1 MTYDTNS
8 LWHQIKATATDKQS
22 RAVDLIQK
30 TKWYCFA
37 KNNKSDYPSP
47 PPNRK
52 QYPLGRYWGFR
63 YEGVATPHL
72 VSAVPSGSRL
82 HARKRPLFY
91 FTIIC
96 TAGSQV
102 KKCVYIRID
111 IKKKGPTINW
121 KKIFISLCFVTHMEI
136 DFFFFESLN
145 LHCIGF
151 SLLRMSVLN
160 HYNITLI
167 ISYQNHLIMVLSWN
181 QTLLNDVILP

>member
-82 HARKRPLFY
+82 HARKWQLFY

-111 IKKKGPTINW
+111 IKKKGPTVNW
-121 KKIFISLCFVTHMEI
+121 KNLYFFVFCDTHGHWFFFSLSLSIFI
-136 DFFFFESLN
+136 
-145 LHCIGF
+145 
-151 SLLRMSVLN
+151 VLDSPCSEC
-160 HYNITLI
+160 LF
-167 ISYQNHLIMVLSWN
+167 
-181 QTLLNDVILP
+181 

>member
-22 RAVDLIQK
+22 RDRKQNDIALLNI
-30 TKWYCFA
+30 TKA
-37 KNNKSDYPSP
+37 IIHLLHHA
-47 PPNRK
+47 NRK

-96 TAGSQV
+96 TSGSQV
-102 KKCVYIRID
+102 KICVYIRID

-121 KKIFISLCFVTHMEI
+121 NFCLFLCVLWHTWTLIFFSLSLSIFI
-136 DFFFFESLN
+136 
-145 LHCIGF
+145 
-151 SLLRMSVLN
+151 VLDSPCSEC
-160 HYNITLI
+160 LF
-167 ISYQNHLIMVLSWN
+167 
-181 QTLLNDVILP
+181 